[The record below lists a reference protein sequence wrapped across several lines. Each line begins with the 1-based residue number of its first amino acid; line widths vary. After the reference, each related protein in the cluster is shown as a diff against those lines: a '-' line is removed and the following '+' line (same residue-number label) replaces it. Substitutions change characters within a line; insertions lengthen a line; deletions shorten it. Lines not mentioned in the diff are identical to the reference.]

1 MADIIVSP
9 TDVFRTKPVSTGWN
23 VYQTKADILSGKP
36 ITTIRGETLVGTF
49 IRDEQTTKG
58 WYALMELAIPMEVS
72 SGLLGLSKIK
82 LVQVW
87 IQNGAI
93 EKTTLL
99 PYTIKKGSTKTGN
112 VNRRTGPSTEY
123 PVITPTLVEGQ
134 SAGKS
139 DGTTSNG
146 YMVLFTDDG
155 RKQFVSKTYLTTA
168 GQPTQSPLEA
178 IANQAE
184 TGTSGFNFGLLFK
197 SILMGVGVVLVGW
210 SIGWAVDYFPRNKRK
225 TAL

>member
-36 ITTIRGETLVGTF
+36 ITNIKGETLVGTF

-93 EKTTLL
+93 EKTTLV

-123 PVITPTLVEGQ
+123 PVISPTLAEGQ

-168 GQPTQSPLEA
+168 GQPTQSPLETM
-178 IANQAE
+178 ANQAE
-184 TGTSGFNFGLLFK
+184 TGTSGVDFPLLFK
-197 SILMGVGVVLVGW
+197 SILWVVGAL
-210 SIGWAVDYFPRNKRK
+210 SIGFGIGWLQENYSRKRR
-225 TAL
+225 TA